1 MPALLERSVR
11 KKMARPATTR
21 SAAVLSP
28 QTASSQERDHLLVI
42 NDASWGMYLDL
53 DSKFEDT
60 NTRVSYFNRRIDIIT
75 LSTDHERIKGNLS
88 HLIAAHCF
96 DEDIEF
102 VSTGA
107 ATLRLDFSQGKEP
120 DDSIVFGIESKSRPD
135 MVLEVVLTSGAIDKL
150 AFYAPLRI
158 PEVWV
163 WDGAGLGVHL
173 LDGSR
178 YRKAKKSR
186 LLPKFDIALA
196 GKLATATRTSQAV
209 REFRQ
214 KKR

>member
-1 MPALLERSVR
+1 MV
-11 KKMARPATTR
+11 RPATTPG
-21 SAAVLSP
+21 AAVLSP
-28 QTASSQERDHLLVI
+28 AIPPFERDHLLVI

-60 NTRVSYFNRRIDIIT
+60 NTRVSYFNRRIDIMT

-96 DEDIEF
+96 DEGIEF
-102 VSTGA
+102 VLQGA
-107 ATLRLDFSQGKEP
+107 ATLRLEFAQGNEP
-120 DDSIVFGIESKSRPD
+120 DDSFIFGTEAKSRPD
-135 MVLEVVLTSGAIDKL
+135 MVFEVVLTSGAIDKL

-163 WDGAGLGVHL
+163 WDGA
-173 LDGSR
+173 R
-178 YRKAKKSR
+178 YRRGEKSR
-186 LLPKFDIALA
+186 LLPKSDIALA
-196 GKLATATRTSQAV
+196 GKLATAARTSQAV

-214 KKR
+214 KAR